1 MSNEVT
7 PYGAGDSDDGFHGP
21 SSGRMTGRNYVKWND
36 NNSWLDRDGLPPPKP
51 LLVVAI
57 DEALQKWKDNKPE
70 LIRDKPLPDVD
81 ELNATIPQS
90 EWETGIDNKPRPPWA
105 RIVIVILVNPTT
117 AEIYN
122 YSSPTTG
129 ARMAYDQLNEQ
140 VFTMRALRGIR
151 VMPVVVLSEKPF
163 KTAFGMRKRPHFE
176 IIGWKTPGGDDGKA
190 IPPKP
195 DMPQLS
201 APTVAAP
208 EPAPKPEPSP
218 TPNQPQPKTADE
230 TLAAMSDVKPVTVG
244 EVIDDVIPW

>member
-1 MSNEVT
+1 
-7 PYGAGDSDDGFHGP
+7 
-21 SSGRMTGRNYVKWND
+21 
-36 NNSWLDRDGLPPPKP
+36 
-51 LLVVAI
+51 
-57 DEALQKWKDNKPE
+57 
-70 LIRDKPLPDVD
+70 VD
-81 ELNATIPQS
+81 ELNATIDQS
-90 EWETGIDNKPRPPWA
+90 EWETGSDNKLRPPWA

-151 VMPVVVLSEKPF
+151 VMPVVVPSEKPF

-176 IIGWKTPGGDDGKA
+176 IIGWKAPGGDDGKA

-195 DMPQLS
+195 ATPQLPAS
-201 APTVAAP
+201 TVVEPEPTPELAP
-208 EPAPKPEPSP
+208 EPAPKLAMNP
-218 TPNQPQPKTADE
+218 PQPKFSDE

-244 EVIDDVIPW
+244 EVVDDEIPWWGKS